1 MTKEQMNKNERYI
14 TLTGGYQVPLRVD
27 PSAYQYS
34 SVATQQTADF
44 PASFRL
50 WTSGIKNQQT
60 KGSCVAHALSTLKE
74 IQEHYDTGDNKAF
87 SVGWIYGYRLPTQYQ
102 GEGMY
107 ISEAL
112 SNLRHFGAVHKHYI
126 PDNLAYSEITM
137 IINDMKEICL
147 EEAKNY
153 KIANYAKVNNVTEIK
168 HAIYVD
174 HSPVVV
180 GAMLYD
186 SFYETDGS
194 GIVKSPNITKEKNYG
209 GHCML
214 IIGWTTINNKEY
226 YVVQNSWGESFG
238 DNGFCYIPINEFF
251 SFTERWTV
259 LDIQN
264 YNKVFTDIKGRWS
277 ENYINKCVRS
287 GLISGYED
295 GTFKPTNNITR
306 EEVCVLFSKLME
318 KFD

>member
-1 MTKEQMNKNERYI
+1 MEKQINNIEKYKEF
-14 TLTGGYQVPLRVD
+14 TGGYKVPLKAE
-27 PSAYQYS
+27 PTAYQYS
-34 SVATQQTADF
+34 SVTQQKTADF

-50 WTSGIKNQQT
+50 WTSGVKNQ
-60 KGSCVAHALSTLKE
+60 KNKSSCVAHALSTLKE

-87 SVGWIYGYRLPTQYQ
+87 SVGWIYGYRLPEQYQ

-126 PDNLAYSEITM
+126 PDNLDYSEITT
-137 IINDMKEICL
+137 IINDMKETCL
-147 EEAKNY
+147 EESKNY
-153 KIANYAKVNNVTEIK
+153 KIANYAQVNNVTEIK
-168 HAIYVD
+168 HALYVD
-174 HSPVVV
+174 HSPVVI
-180 GAMLYD
+180 GAMLYE

-194 GIVKSPNITKEKNYG
+194 GIVKCPKINSERNYG

-226 YVVQNSWGESFG
+226 YVVQNSWGEEFG
-238 DNGFCYIPINEFF
+238 DNGFCYIGIDDVFPICEK
-251 SFTERWTV
+251 WTV
-259 LDIQN
+259 LDVQN
-264 YNKVFTDIKGRWS
+264 YNMEFKDVKGRWS
-277 ENYINKCVRS
+277 EDFINKCVRS

-295 GTFKPTNNITR
+295 GTFRPTATLTR
-306 EEVCVLFSKLME
+306 EEACVLFCKLME

>member
-1 MTKEQMNKNERYI
+1 MDQQTNNKEKYI
-14 TLTGGYQVPLRVD
+14 SCTGGYKQPIKAQ
-27 PSAYQYS
+27 PTAYQYS
-34 SVATQQTADF
+34 SIVTQKTTDF

-50 WTSGIKNQQT
+50 WTSGVKNQ
-60 KGSCVAHALSTLKE
+60 KNKNSCVAHALSTLKE
-74 IQEHYDTGDNKAF
+74 IQEYYDSGDNKSF
-87 SVGWIYGYRLPTQYQ
+87 SIGWIYGYRLPEQYQ

-126 PDNLAYSEITM
+126 PDNLEYSEITT
-137 IINDMKEICL
+137 IINDMKDVCL
-147 EEAKNY
+147 KEAVNY
-153 KIANYAKVNNVTEIK
+153 KIANYAQVNNLTEIK

-180 GAMLYD
+180 GSLLFE

-194 GIVKSPNITKEKNYG
+194 GIVKCPNMSKEVNYG

-214 IIGWTTINNKEY
+214 ITGWTTINNKEY
-226 YVVQNSWGESFG
+226 YVVQNSWGEEFG
-238 DNGFCYIPINEFF
+238 DNGFCYIPVDEPFPF
-251 SFTERWTV
+251 CEKWTV

-264 YNKVFTDIKGRWS
+264 YNKNFNDIKGRWS
-277 ENYINKCVRS
+277 EEYINKCVRS

-295 GTFKPTNNITR
+295 GTFRPTNTITR
-306 EEVCVLFSKLME
+306 EEVCVLLSKLMD
-318 KFD
+318 KFE